1 MQYIISINI
10 KIINYTMDFIDT
22 STASS
27 YAEPEN
33 DKQQQHNDRKY
44 VSNESNYSTTD
55 ELLEHEKQNNQ
66 NDNWNKLDKTMKL
79 QKLYV
84 YADKYAEKNGLSAE
98 QISSLKLFFRDAT
111 EKGKFQKAK
120 DVVYNK
126 TNHEIDDI
134 LSLHWN
140 DTTHNFTLRN
150 LDTKKVSLLKSLT
163 PKRVTT
169 KNIKSASGSGSGSA
183 CTSSVKLCIED
194 SA

>member
-1 MQYIISINI
+1 
-10 KIINYTMDFIDT
+10 MDFIDT
-22 STASS
+22 SVDTVGDDASVCNNTILES
-27 YAEPEN
+27 N
-33 DKQQQHNDRKY
+33 TNNNNNDRKY
-44 VSNESNYSTTD
+44 LSNESNYSTTD
-55 ELLEHEKQNNQ
+55 ELLEHEKQTNQ

-79 QKLYV
+79 QKLYA
-84 YADKYAEKNGLSAE
+84 YADKYAEKNTLSKE
-98 QISSLKLFFRDAT
+98 QLSSLKLFFRDAT

-169 KNIKSASGSGSGSA
+169 KNIKSAVASTSTPSSA
-183 CTSSVKLCIED
+183 SLKICIEGNE
-194 SA
+194 

>member
-1 MQYIISINI
+1 
-10 KIINYTMDFIDT
+10 MDFTDT
-22 STASS
+22 TNASIP
-27 YAEPEN
+27 EVIEN
-33 DKQQQHNDRKY
+33 DPPTAATVNDRKY
-44 VSNESNYSTTD
+44 VSSESNYTMTD
-55 ELLEHEKQNNQ
+55 ELLEHEKHTNQ

-79 QKLYV
+79 QKLYT
-84 YADKYAEKNGLSAE
+84 YADIYAEKNNLSKEQLSA
-98 QISSLKLFFRDAT
+98 LKLFFRDAT

-126 TNHEIDDI
+126 TTHEIDDI

-169 KNIKSASGSGSGSA
+169 KNIKSGAASAS
-183 CTSSVKLCIED
+183 KLCIVDED
-194 SA
+194 HNS